1 MDDSQIAELWTT
13 LKEYLDKK
21 HVEMAAE
28 RYVDVLADFGIS
40 DETFKDVIGAEEN
53 LDHAISYYLDIDED
67 VLEEETDWDE

>member
-1 MDDSQIAELWTT
+1 
-13 LKEYLDKK
+13 
-21 HVEMAAE
+21 MAAE